1 MNTNRHLKVGNYMLL
16 QAMPGCIM
24 FKIAPLENED
34 DLKVMFGPIVCTNET
49 TLVPGVEDANSSYD
63 DHVEAILGGGE
74 NSTPDPCSIATG
86 KRKVLHDSPKP
97 KKKRDTKD
105 EYMKRLVE
113 AFESRSMN
121 TNKSITSFETDPVRV
136 EVAAQLQQIIEDGAA
151 EGSDIHFLATH
162 LLMEKRYRDVF
173 ATLKTKE
180 GRNAWLCRAYAK
192 NEKST

>member
-1 MNTNRHLKVGNYMLL
+1 MLL

-24 FKIAPLENED
+24 FKTAPLKNED

-49 TLVPGVEDANSSYD
+49 TLVPGVEDANSSSD
-63 DHVEAILGGGE
+63 DHIEAILGGGE

-105 EYMKRLVE
+105 EYMKHLVE

-136 EVAAQLQQIIEDGAA
+136 EVAAQLQQVIEDGAA
-151 EGSDIHFLATH
+151 EGSDIHFFATH
-162 LLMEKRYRDVF
+162 LLMEKCYRYVF

-180 GRNAWLCRAYAK
+180 GRNAWLRRAYEK